1 MAGCTPSTR
10 PAPVGNTFSTAAL
23 TGGLLE
29 EEHSAMSILVT
40 GCAGFIGS
48 NVSNLL
54 VESGHSV
61 KGLDNLEPFA
71 SALARWRL
79 GPVLRSD
86 QFAYLQIDITDKE
99 RLLSVFSR
107 TPATDP
113 VDAVIHLAAR
123 AGVRASVEDPRS
135 CYETNVLGTLNL
147 LELCRE
153 FGVSRFILAST
164 SSVYGDHE
172 DGPVSEDALSNR
184 PLSPYAA
191 SKSAAETLL
200 HSYHHLHGMDAV
212 VLRYFTV
219 YGPAGRPDMSV
230 FRFVRAIAEVEPVT
244 VYGGRHPEAGLHLRG
259 RRGPRN
265 CRGPRPYGVPDHQ
278 PGKRPAD
285 LGEQPHR
292 DHRACH
298 RTVRSD
304 STSGPARGRSLVDV
318 GGHRTRPRSSGMEPG
333 SAHQGGHPPLPCPGT
348 WRTGSG
354 PRTLYEHPHGSIQRE
369 ATATTGG
376 YRNLE

>member
-1 MAGCTPSTR
+1 
-10 PAPVGNTFSTAAL
+10 
-23 TGGLLE
+23 
-29 EEHSAMSILVT
+29 MSILVT

-54 VESGHSV
+54 VKSGHSV
-61 KGLDNLEPFA
+61 KGLDNIEPFA
-71 SALARWRL
+71 SALTRWRL

-107 TPATDP
+107 NPATDP

-123 AGVRASVEDPRS
+123 AGVRASVEDPRA
-135 CYETNVLGTLNL
+135 CYETNLLGTLNL

-191 SKSAAETLL
+191 SKGAAETLL
-200 HSYHHLHGMDAV
+200 HSYHHLDAMDAV

-230 FRFVRAIAEVEPVT
+230 FRFIRGIIEVEPVT
-244 VYGGRHPEAGLHLRG
+244 VYGDGSQRRDFTYVDDVARGTVAALGLRG
-259 RRGPRN
+259 YQIINLGN
-265 CRGPRPYGVPDHQ
+265 DRPVSVNDLIRTIEGAAS
-278 PGKRPAD
+278 RPALMQHED
-285 LGEQPHR
+285 RHKADPMLTWADIGRARRLLGWTPEVSIEEGIR
-292 DHRACH
+292 
-298 RTVRSD
+298 RTVTWYLDNREWAKD
-304 STSGPARGRSLVDV
+304 LV
-318 GGHRTRPRSSGMEPG
+318 
-333 SAHQGGHPPLPCPGT
+333 
-348 WRTGSG
+348 
-354 PRTLYEHPHGSIQRE
+354 
-369 ATATTGG
+369 
-376 YRNLE
+376 